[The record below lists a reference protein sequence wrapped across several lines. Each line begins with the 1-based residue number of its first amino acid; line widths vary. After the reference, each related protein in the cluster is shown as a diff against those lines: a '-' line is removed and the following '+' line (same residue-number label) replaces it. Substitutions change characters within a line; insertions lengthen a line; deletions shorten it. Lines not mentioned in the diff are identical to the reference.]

1 MNIRKWTGIVLAVML
16 LSTVF
21 TAGAATFTPGD
32 YEASAQGFGGTVSVK
47 LTVDEEAITAIEI
60 TGEGETPALGGA
72 AIEQMSAAYVG
83 QADAEGVDGMAG
95 ATITS
100 DAVKAAVS
108 SALAQARGEAQ
119 EAAQIAFTPGTY
131 EGTAAGYNGDVVLS
145 VTFTED
151 AIESIEVVSSAETE
165 HVGDVA
171 YEILFPQIIEYT
183 STGVDSVSGA
193 TFTSRAVFNAVNA
206 AAEQAGCDVAALQ
219 AGAKPFSYE
228 AQDPIEGTYDVVVV
242 GAGGAGIAAAAQAA
256 QNGDTVLV
264 IETNAEVGGNTLVS
278 GGQYQS
284 VMPYLV
290 WDPEDP
296 DATTGVGFDGNT
308 YNLSL
313 IHI

>member
-1 MNIRKWTGIVLAVML
+1 MKIRKWTGIVLAVML
-16 LSTVF
+16 LGTVF
-21 TAGAATFTPGD
+21 TAGAATFTPGE
-32 YEASAQGFGGTVSVK
+32 YEASSQGFGGAVNVK
-47 LTVDEEAITAIEI
+47 LTVDEETITAIEI

-72 AIEQMSAAYVG
+72 AIEQMNAAYVG
-83 QADAEGVDGMAG
+83 QSDADGVDGMAG

-100 DAVKAAVS
+100 DAVKAAVGN
-108 SALAQARGEAQ
+108 ALAQARGEAQ
-119 EAAQIAFTPGTY
+119 EVAQIAFKPGTY

-151 AIESIEVVSSAETE
+151 AIEAIEVVSSVETE

-171 YEILFPQIIEYT
+171 YDILFPQIIEYT

-193 TFTSRAVFNAVNA
+193 TFTSRAVFGAVNA

-219 AGAKPFSYE
+219 AGAKPFAYE
-228 AQDPIEGTYDVVVV
+228 AQEPIEVTHDVVIV

-278 GGQYQS
+278 GGQYQR

-290 WDPEDP
+290 WDPADP
-296 DATTGVGFDGNT
+296 DATTRVGFDGNT
-308 YNLSL
+308 YNKVKSV
-313 IHI
+313 

>member
-83 QADAEGVDGMAG
+83 QADAEGVDGMTG

-131 EGTAAGYNGDVVLS
+131 EGTAAGYNGDVVLNRLAELLAKKYPS
-145 VTFTED
+145 ATIVKTYETD
-151 AIESIEVVSSAETE
+151 KSLNAI
-165 HVGDVA
+165 
-171 YEILFPQIIEYT
+171 
-183 STGVDSVSGA
+183 SG
-193 TFTSRAVFNAVNA
+193 T
-206 AAEQAGCDVAALQ
+206 AAESERIAKAVASV
-219 AGAKPFSYE
+219 KP
-228 AQDPIEGTYDVVVV
+228 D
-242 GAGGAGIAAAAQAA
+242 
-256 QNGDTVLV
+256 LV
-264 IETNAEVGGNTLVS
+264 IAS
-278 GGQYQS
+278 QC
-284 VMPYLV
+284 
-290 WDPEDP
+290 D
-296 DATTGVGFDGNT
+296 
-308 YNLSL
+308 
-313 IHI
+313 

>member
-1 MNIRKWTGIVLAVML
+1 MKSPARVKPRRW
-16 LSTVF
+16 
-21 TAGAATFTPGD
+21 AARP
-32 YEASAQGFGGTVSVK
+32 
-47 LTVDEEAITAIEI
+47 
-60 TGEGETPALGGA
+60 
-72 AIEQMSAAYVG
+72 IEQMSAAYVG
-83 QADAEGVDGMAG
+83 QADAEGVDGMTG

-193 TFTSRAVFNAVNA
+193 TFTSRAVFNAVKR
-206 AAEQAGCDVAALQ
+206 G
-219 AGAKPFSYE
+219 S
-228 AQDPIEGTYDVVVV
+228 
-242 GAGGAGIAAAAQAA
+242 GAGRLRCGGAAG
-256 QNGDTVLV
+256 
-264 IETNAEVGGNTLVS
+264 
-278 GGQYQS
+278 GGQA
-284 VMPYLV
+284 L
-290 WDPEDP
+290 
-296 DATTGVGFDGNT
+296 
-308 YNLSL
+308 LL
-313 IHI
+313 